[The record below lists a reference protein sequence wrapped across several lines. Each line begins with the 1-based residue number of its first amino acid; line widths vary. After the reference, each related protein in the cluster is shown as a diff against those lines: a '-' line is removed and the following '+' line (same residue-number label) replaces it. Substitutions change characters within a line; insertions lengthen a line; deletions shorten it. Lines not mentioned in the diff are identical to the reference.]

1 MRINETNMIRR
12 EKYKQSAHLLSM
24 EQKYH
29 FQAKLQLNDAVQM
42 ELVIL
47 KQGIVRERN
56 KLHELET
63 KQNEQE
69 REQKRIIEDIT
80 RANAFDSDTSAETS
94 LKMKRLQDQLE
105 EANIQRQEMQEKL
118 EWTQGMLNEQR
129 DLR

>member
-118 EWTQGMLNEQR
+118 EWTQGLLNEQR